1 MKAWTLTAHGD
12 PHSVFRLLD
21 HPDPAPSAQQVA
33 IRSEGFGL
41 NYADVMATKGLY
53 RDAPPLPSIL
63 GYEVVGRV
71 ERLGDGVPAHLLG
84 KRVVAMC
91 RFGGYG
97 QVVITD
103 HRACAEVPDE
113 MPVGECAALAT
124 QGSTAWYAAHLLCP
138 LRPGQRVLVHSAA
151 GGVGQFLVQLA
162 LKAGCEVYGT
172 ANGAQKMDFL
182 NALGVHHP
190 LDRAQGPYAD
200 QVKAKLGRDRLDVS
214 FNAVGGSS
222 FRSDLQLLAPGGRMV
237 LYGGAERGAMGTLGT
252 LRFVWS
258 MGLVIPILLMMKSQ
272 SLMGLNMLRISDHL
286 PADLAQCL
294 HQVTAACLNGDVK
307 AHVHQ
312 LYPADELPRALTAL
326 AGGRTMGKV
335 ALHW

>member
-12 PHSVFRLLD
+12 PRTVLRLQD
-21 HPDPAPSAQQVA
+21 HPDPTPSAHQVA

-71 ERLGDGVPAHLLG
+71 ERIGADVPAHMLG

-97 QVVITD
+97 QVVVTD
-103 HRACAEVPDE
+103 HRACAEVPE
-113 MPVGECAALAT
+113 GMPLGECAALAT
-124 QGSTAWYAAHLLCP
+124 QGSTAWYAAHMLCP

-162 LKAGCEVYGT
+162 LKAGCEVYGI
-172 ANGAQKMDFL
+172 ANGADKMAFL
-182 NALGVHHP
+182 NTLGVHHP
-190 LDRAQGPYAD
+190 VDRSLGPYVA
-200 QVKAKLGRDRLDVS
+200 QVRNLLGRERLDVS

-272 SLMGLNMLRISDHL
+272 SLMGLNMLRISDHR

-294 HQVTAACLNGDVK
+294 HQVTAACLNGDIRP
-307 AHVHQ
+307 HVHQ
-312 LYPADELPRALTAL
+312 LYRADQLPEALVAL
-326 AGGRTMGKV
+326 GSGHTMGKV
-335 ALHW
+335 ALQW